1 MREAGV
7 NRLLGSGGALARNP
21 VLQHEVSI
29 MRMKVKLNIGI
40 NMGINMGINIGMD
53 EGMNIIMKIRL

>member
-40 NMGINMGINIGMD
+40 NMVINIGMD